1 MSSLRSVWALLRSK
15 VQNEGK
21 QYGSWRHKLKQECLC
36 FDKLNMTEDAVGGF
50 ANSLIRGFAY
60 LLIRLA
66 GLRAKDGSPLGGKS
80 NGRSYGAIK
89 RKFADAGRGLAT
101 TVFNHYT

>member
-50 ANSLIRGFAY
+50 AY

-66 GLRAKDGSPLGGKS
+66 GLRAKDGSPLGGGGENK
-80 NGRSYGAIK
+80 RGALTGVK
-89 RKFADAGRGLAT
+89 NEKWLVRRGA
-101 TVFNHYT
+101 VPYRF